1 MDFFSFNKSHTRDVS
16 ILPFIKAERVEGGE
30 ELERQLKMAVATK
43 TIQVGSSSVTGDT

>member
-30 ELERQLKMAVATK
+30 LERQLKMAVATK